1 MIKQVF
7 PWLAALAACIGPPSR
22 TPAQVVQ
29 LPVASAQFTGVAPCG
44 VQAVLR
50 AVPQAGAGME
60 LEVEQAATGP
70 GQPFVLRR
78 GMRLNDPALWYRVDV
93 VPAPAHQATSLIRVF
108 AVPVPSVVVETAET
122 IAKPAV
128 LAMRIVA
135 GCTAGAR

>member
-7 PWLAALAACIGPPSR
+7 PWLAVLVACGPPAR
-22 TPAQVVQ
+22 TPAQVAQ
-29 LPVASAQFTGVAPCG
+29 LPAASAQFTGVAPCG

-60 LEVEQAATGP
+60 LEVEQAATQP

-93 VPAPAHQATSLIRVF
+93 VPAPAHQTTSLIRVF
-108 AVPVPSVVVETAET
+108 SVPVASQIVETAET